1 MLKGTPQL
9 RKRPVSTIQG
19 VREWSPENFTV
30 SLREKMWSK
39 TLVQFFPNMNGFLK
53 NKNLKR
59 CPTVWEL
66 LHHFIVVIIK

>member
-1 MLKGTPQL
+1 M
-9 RKRPVSTIQG
+9 VSREFQG
-19 VREWSPENFTV
+19 ESVRENVVEN
-30 SLREKMWSK
+30 L
-39 TLVQFFPNMNGFLK
+39 QFFPNMNGFLK